1 MVFILIY
8 ENITENLPIQSNHK
22 IKYIL
27 KQKVKVGNKFV
38 LMQHFFRERQL
49 KTLYQLAE
57 C

>member
-27 KQKVKVGNKFV
+27 KQKVKVGNKF
-38 LMQHFFRERQL
+38 FL
-49 KTLYQLAE
+49 KCNIFSEKDNWKLCTN
-57 C
+57 